1 MTTVNKV
8 ASSLAL
14 MRRLPPN
21 NIEQNLTGLL
31 NLCPEESD
39 ELLQRIDQP
48 LEEDFDVESGRKFLK
63 CDYNRDGDSYRSPWS
78 NQYSPPLDDAFYPSE
93 QLRAIEQDANEIFDA
108 YRELYFE
115 GGTSSVYLWE
125 LDTGFAGCFLI
136 KKAIDMSTGTAY
148 VKSGSW
154 DSIHIVEVT
163 EESPVKATYKLTTT
177 IMLYMVVE
185 NEIVGESNLAGSLT
199 RQLEQSHAVGG
210 GGSSHVANIGKMIEQ
225 MESDLRVNMNELYLL
240 KTRQIVN
247 SIRTLTDGPVQ
258 TAQHTTALKIAVM
271 GKKPPAL

>member
-1 MTTVNKV
+1 M
-8 ASSLAL
+8 SS
-14 MRRLPPN
+14 
-21 NIEQNLTGLL
+21 
-31 NLCPEESD
+31 
-39 ELLQRIDQP
+39 
-48 LEEDFDVESGRKFLK
+48 
-63 CDYNRDGDSYRSPWS
+63 
-78 NQYSPPLDDAFYPSE
+78 
-93 QLRAIEQDANEIFDA
+93 
-108 YRELYFE
+108 
-115 GGTSSVYLWE
+115 
-125 LDTGFAGCFLI
+125 
-136 KKAIDMSTGTAY
+136 GTAY